1 MITLYNIDAGTFME
15 LLDKVRDD
23 VFLVT
28 DEGDRINMK
37 SKLCQLYGIRL
48 LLNAIDNGK
57 ITASLECKD
66 PADKMLFI
74 DYLVTNKIP
83 A

>member
-1 MITLYNIDAGTFME
+1 MITLYNIEAGRFID
-15 LLDKVRDD
+15 LLEKAKGD

-37 SKLCQLYGIRL
+37 SKLCQLYGVKL
-48 LLNAIDNGK
+48 LLSAVENGK
-57 ITASLECKD
+57 ITACLDCKD
-66 PADKMLFI
+66 PSDTMMFL
-74 DYLVTNKIP
+74 DYLVSKKIP

>member
-1 MITLYNIDAGTFME
+1 MIKLYIVETNKFMDLIE
-15 LLDKVRDD
+15 KAKGD

-48 LLNAIDNGK
+48 LLNAVDNGK
-57 ITASLECKD
+57 ITACLECTESE
-66 PADKMLFI
+66 DKIMFL
-74 DYLVTNKIP
+74 DYMMTNKVP